1 MFSAI
6 ESELNRRTHPSEYIL
21 FTNLSACAYYLLRAS
36 GAVRFSAFQ
45 CVSVRIKYADALHAV
60 FLNITSCN
68 GGFAMAKSLKKSA
81 KRAADDRQ
89 QDPSAANIDPRTEAD
104 IGRLVDKY
112 KNRSESSLMDELLR
126 VTEQQKRDGTLDS
139 AGIQAA
145 ANSILPMLNAEQAKK
160 LNAILSKIT

>member
-1 MFSAI
+1 MLMRFMPHFSA
-6 ESELNRRTHPSEYIL
+6 LQLQRR
-21 FTNLSACAYYLLRAS
+21 FR
-36 GAVRFSAFQ
+36 
-45 CVSVRIKYADALHAV
+45 
-60 FLNITSCN
+60 N
-68 GGFAMAKSLKKSA
+68 GKKSE
-81 KRAADDRQ
+81 KISKKSSRR
-89 QDPSAANIDPRTEAD
+89 QDPSAANIDPRTETD

-126 VTEQQKRDGTLDS
+126 VTEQQKQDGTLDS

>member
-1 MFSAI
+1 MCILFI
-6 ESELNRRTHPSEYIL
+6 ESKR
-21 FTNLSACAYYLLRAS
+21 C
-36 GAVRFSAFQ
+36 GAFQ
-45 CVSVRIKYADALHAV
+45 RVSVRIEHADALHAV
-60 FLNITSCN
+60 FLNITSSN

-81 KRAADDRQ
+81 KRATDDRQ

-139 AGIQAA
+139 AEIQAA

>member
-1 MFSAI
+1 
-6 ESELNRRTHPSEYIL
+6 
-21 FTNLSACAYYLLRAS
+21 
-36 GAVRFSAFQ
+36 
-45 CVSVRIKYADALHAV
+45 
-60 FLNITSCN
+60 
-68 GGFAMAKSLKKSA
+68 MAKSLKKSA

-126 VTEQQKRDGTLDS
+126 VTERQKRDGTLDS
-139 AGIQAA
+139 AEIQAA

>member
-1 MFSAI
+1 M
-6 ESELNRRTHPSEYIL
+6 
-21 FTNLSACAYYLLRAS
+21 
-36 GAVRFSAFQ
+36 RFSAFQ
-45 CVSVRIKYADALHAV
+45 CVSVRIEHADALHAV
-60 FLNITSCN
+60 FLNITSSN
-68 GGFAMAKSLKKSA
+68 GGVAMAKSLKKSA

-89 QDPSAANIDPRTEAD
+89 QDPSAANIDPHTEAD

-139 AGIQAA
+139 AEIQAA

-160 LNAILSKIT
+160 LNAILGKIT

>member
-1 MFSAI
+1 MCILFI
-6 ESELNRRTHPSEYIL
+6 ESKR
-21 FTNLSACAYYLLRAS
+21 C
-36 GAVRFSAFQ
+36 GAFQ
-45 CVSVRIKYADALHAV
+45 CVLSMLMRFMPHFSALQLQRR
-60 FLNITSCN
+60 FRN
-68 GGFAMAKSLKKSA
+68 GKKSEKIS

>member
-1 MFSAI
+1 
-6 ESELNRRTHPSEYIL
+6 
-21 FTNLSACAYYLLRAS
+21 
-36 GAVRFSAFQ
+36 
-45 CVSVRIKYADALHAV
+45 
-60 FLNITSCN
+60 
-68 GGFAMAKSLKKSA
+68 MAKSLKKSA

-104 IGRLVDKY
+104 IGRLGDKY
-112 KNRSESSLMDELLR
+112 KNCSESSLMDELLR

-139 AGIQAA
+139 AEIQAA

>member
-1 MFSAI
+1 M
-6 ESELNRRTHPSEYIL
+6 R
-21 FTNLSACAYYLLRAS
+21 
-36 GAVRFSAFQ
+36 

-112 KNRSESSLMDELLR
+112 KNRS
-126 VTEQQKRDGTLDS
+126 
-139 AGIQAA
+139 
-145 ANSILPMLNAEQAKK
+145 
-160 LNAILSKIT
+160 

>member
-1 MFSAI
+1 MCILFI
-6 ESELNRRTHPSEYIL
+6 ESKR
-21 FTNLSACAYYLLRAS
+21 C
-36 GAVRFSAFQ
+36 GAFQ
-45 CVSVRIKYADALHAV
+45 RVSVRIEHADALHA
-60 FLNITSCN
+60 ITSSN

-126 VTEQQKRDGTLDS
+126 VTEQQKQDGTLDS

>member
-1 MFSAI
+1 M
-6 ESELNRRTHPSEYIL
+6 
-21 FTNLSACAYYLLRAS
+21 
-36 GAVRFSAFQ
+36 
-45 CVSVRIKYADALHAV
+45 RIKYADALHAP
-60 FLNITSCN
+60 FLSITSSN
-68 GGFAMAKSLKKSA
+68 GGVAMVKSLKKSA

-126 VTEQQKRDGTLDS
+126 VTEQQKQDGTLDS